1 MAILRGD
8 LKYRLTPKSI
18 ERSYARA
25 VTAGQSTFQQ
35 RYVDNAPSEVGDRKK
50 YRGQGTNVLETISDE
65 DSHSTGAP

>member
-18 ERSYARA
+18 ERSYARD

-35 RYVDNAPSEVGDRKK
+35 RVRLPA
-50 YRGQGTNVLETISDE
+50 T
-65 DSHSTGAP
+65 HSTQHLLDPCEPVEARRDADEG